1 MRRRNSYSN
10 GKSAW
15 FLINNQ
21 PRGWKLG
28 TKITTFSLLSC
39 GVLVFPARWGCLR
52 CWEARNFGST
62 FVVIWLCSLVKSPFF
77 TSREKIKIIPLGQP
91 QHNLWSPA
99 STPWGTGLSSKVWLY
114 ALWESEKFWQHFCCN
129 LALLLNPE
137 SLFCVKPPKRKSGLF
152 HLANPKKIYQ
162 LSLLHLGGLDFPA
175 RWDCLRYGWEK
186 NLGSTFVVIWCCSLV
201 RSPYYLQIENQD
213 YSTYGYGRSR
223 HNVQVSQSP
232 RSVTRGKNNRI
243 LQNVLTLSWNN
254 PPIGRTNM
262 QWPAQINLLK
272 GKDVLGGRSVRRYRR
287 IKKAL
292 PKV

>member
-99 STPWGTGLSSKVWLY
+99 STPWGTELFGKVRLL

-129 LALLLNPE
+129 L
-137 SLFCVKPPKRKSGLF
+137 V
-152 HLANPKKIYQ
+152 
-162 LSLLHLGGLDFPA
+162 
-175 RWDCLRYGWEK
+175 
-186 NLGSTFVVIWCCSLV
+186 CSLV
-201 RSPYYLQIENQD
+201 RSPFLPPKRKSRLFHLWANPKKNS
-213 YSTYGYGRSR
+213 STPASMPWETGLSGKVKVLALRESKKFWQ
-223 HNVQVSQSP
+223 HFWCNLVLLPSQESFFTSKEKIKIIPPMGMVDPQCPSP
-232 RSVTRGKNNRI
+232 MTPSD
-243 LQNVLTLSWNN
+243 
-254 PPIGRTNM
+254 
-262 QWPAQINLLK
+262 LLK
-272 GKDVLGGRSVRRYRR
+272 G
-287 IKKAL
+287 
-292 PKV
+292 

>member
-39 GVLVFPARWGCLR
+39 GVLVFPARWDCLR

-152 HLANPKKIYQ
+152 HLANPKKNLSALASTPWGTGLSGKVRLLALWVREKFGQ
-162 LSLLHLGGLDFPA
+162 HFCCNLVLLPCQESLLPPNRKSRLFHL
-175 RWDCLRYGWEK
+175 W
-186 NLGSTFVVIWCCSLV
+186 IW
-201 RSPYYLQIENQD
+201 
-213 YSTYGYGRSR
+213 
-223 HNVQVSQSP
+223 
-232 RSVTRGKNNRI
+232 
-243 LQNVLTLSWNN
+243 
-254 PPIGRTNM
+254 
-262 QWPAQINLLK
+262 
-272 GKDVLGGRSVRRYRR
+272 
-287 IKKAL
+287 
-292 PKV
+292 